1 MILIDYVDKVASQ
14 SGNRDQVEWALLY
27 DCSWWHS
34 VANELNHKE
43 THFTSEL
50 LYLELLRVKQ
60 MRGVIEVVD
69 SLLSRNQALKVDVR
83 LEWLVLFPVVVLS
96 VDLKHPH
103 Q

>member
-1 MILIDYVDKVASQ
+1 
-14 SGNRDQVEWALLY
+14 
-27 DCSWWHS
+27 
-34 VANELNHKE
+34 
-43 THFTSEL
+43 
-50 LYLELLRVKQ
+50 